1 MDYSKLIA
9 PLSDIALETADL
21 ILQYYHQGNFKTYEK
36 PDDTPVT
43 TVDYAA
49 SELLVKRLSKLTPD
63 FPVLSEEA
71 IQPWQVRRNW
81 QRYWLVDPLD
91 GTQEFV
97 AGSGDFAVSIALI
110 ENGQP
115 VLGMIAWPTEKRLYH
130 AVQGQGAFRDDG
142 AGSQPIQVRKLANPA
157 EDSIVV
163 ALSRRQPK
171 EKILDRYFA
180 KQPIEVI
187 HTGSCALKSALVAEG
202 SADVFLRIGPTG
214 EWDTGAAEVL
224 IAEAGGKLVNTH
236 FQPLSYNQSSDTGNP
251 DFLVLGDPAIDWP
264 QVFPAPVTSGKP

>member
-1 MDYSKLIA
+1 MNYSDLIS
-9 PLSDIALETADL
+9 PLSDIALETAAL
-21 ILQYYHQGNFKTYEK
+21 LLQEYEQGDFTTFAKV
-36 PDDTPVT
+36 DDSPVT
-43 TVDYAA
+43 SADYAA
-49 SELLVKRLSKLTPD
+49 SDLLVKRLQKLTPD

-110 ENGQP
+110 ENGMP
-115 VLGMIAWPTEKRLYH
+115 VLGMIAWPTENKLYY
-130 AVQGQGAFRDDG
+130 AVHQAGAFRV
-142 AGSQPIQVRKLANPA
+142 AANKVEQIHVRQLRNPLT
-157 EDSIVV
+157 DPLVV
-163 ALSRRQPK
+163 ALSRRQP
-171 EKILDRYFA
+171 EARILSRYDSV
-180 KQPIEVI
+180 QPLEII

-224 IAEAGGKLVNTH
+224 VKEAGGQLVDVH
-236 FQPLSYNQSSDTGNP
+236 FQPLAYNQTADTGNP
-251 DFLVLGDPAIDWP
+251 DFIVLGDPAVDWRR
-264 QVFPAPVTSGKP
+264 VFPAPLT

>member
-1 MDYSKLIA
+1 MEYSKLID
-9 PLSDIALETADL
+9 PLSDIALETAAL
-21 ILQYYHQGNFKTYEK
+21 ILQYYKKGNFKTYEK
-36 PDDTPVT
+36 PDDSPVT

-49 SELLVKRLSKLTPD
+49 SDLLVKRLQKLTPD

-110 ENGQP
+110 DNGQP
-115 VLGMIAWPTEKRLYH
+115 VLGMIAWPTEQRLYY
-130 AVQGQGAFRDDG
+130 AVRGHGAFRNDG
-142 AGSQPIQVRKLANPA
+142 SGANKIHVRKLVNPA
-157 EDSIVV
+157 TDPIVV

-171 EKILDRYFA
+171 ERILDRYHSS
-180 KQPIEVI
+180 QPIEVI

-202 SADVFLRIGPTG
+202 SADVFMRIGPTG

-224 IAEAGGKLVNTH
+224 INEAGGMLVNTH

-251 DFLVLGDPAIDWP
+251 DFLVLGDPAIDW
-264 QVFPAPVTSGKP
+264 QRVFPSGSAK